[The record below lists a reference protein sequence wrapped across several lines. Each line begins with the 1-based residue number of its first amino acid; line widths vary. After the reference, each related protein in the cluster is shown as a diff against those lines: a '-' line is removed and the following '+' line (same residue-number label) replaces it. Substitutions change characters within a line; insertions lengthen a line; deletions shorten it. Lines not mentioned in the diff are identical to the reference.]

1 MNRCICIAQT
11 VKELKFLLSKSNK
24 DVLIVPLDLE
34 VQIFCLKNN
43 LKFLDP
49 IDYLDKQFHQ
59 KALVE
64 SENLIKKIKFKNLD
78 YKSNK
83 LIAETF
89 IRFRFNSIF
98 FIKCLIEKIC
108 KKNNINEIILS
119 GWDNYD
125 KEYSLDNYHITE
137 IIKFFFND
145 KKLIVLSKN
154 NKSKKKISLI
164 YKELFINNLNFNLN
178 NKKKNILISNL
189 GYNLF
194 RFIKVLKR
202 NYNIIIPENEN
213 IGFIKKI
220 ILKIFFNV
228 HFLSYSYKYKKNLNI
243 KKPKIKIDYKNKK
256 INKLLTKRFNQEIVN
271 LVNLKFKFF
280 AIDKIFEKI
289 NFFLVISHNVRGANG
304 YYLEKAN
311 KLDINSICVPHGTVS
326 KNFNKYDKIYKKI
339 IADSVIF
346 DKTKFVASQSKIAN
360 NFLKTKNILRKKTIN
375 TGNLIFAEIR
385 KKEDFKRNI
394 LFAVT
399 LKKFFNM
406 HFLGVEAFYEFLD
419 NLKFLNNFSSHNKIK
434 IFVNLHPVAKD
445 SLNDLREIFPN
456 LIFKNEKIE
465 KVLKKVNV
473 TLSFSS
479 TVIEDSLNSKI
490 PVILFDRWK
499 RYQHCEAQKN
509 FFKKNS
515 SIYYVD
521 KEENLIQCLD
531 TICKSRNISYKKHT
545 FISNS
550 NTNIENFIHS
560 LK

>member
-1 MNRCICIAQT
+1 MNSCICIAQT

-24 DVLIVPLDLE
+24 DLLIVPLDLE

-43 LKFLDP
+43 LKFLNP

-98 FIKCLIEKIC
+98 FIKYLIGQIC

-119 GWDNYD
+119 GWDSYD

-137 IIKFFFND
+137 IIKCFFNN
-145 KKLIVLSKN
+145 KKIIILSKN
-154 NKSKKKISLI
+154 NRSKKKITSI
-164 YKELFINNLNFNLN
+164 YKEAFINNLNLN

-194 RFIKVLKR
+194 RFIKAFKR
-202 NYNIIIPENEN
+202 NYNIIIPENEH

-220 ILKIFFNV
+220 ILTLFFNV
-228 HFLSYSYKYKKNLNI
+228 HFLRYSYKHKKNLNI

-256 INKLLTKRFNQEIVN
+256 INKFLTKRFNQEIIN

-280 AIDKIFEKI
+280 AIDKMFEKI
-289 NFFLVISHNVRGANG
+289 NFFLVISHNVRGDNG

-311 KLDINSICVPHGTVS
+311 KLNINSVCVPHGTVS
-326 KNFNKYDKIYKKI
+326 KNFNKYDKIYKKV

-346 DKTKFVASQSKIAN
+346 DKTKFVASQSKITN
-360 NFLKTKNILRKKTIN
+360 NFLKTKNILSKKTIN

-399 LKKFFNM
+399 LKKFFNIQ
-406 HFLGVEAFYEFLD
+406 FLGVEAFYEFLD
-419 NLKFLNNFSSHNKIK
+419 NLKFLNNFSSQNKIK
-434 IFVNLHPVAKD
+434 ILVNLHPAAKD
-445 SLNDLREIFPN
+445 SLIDLKEIFPN
-456 LIFKNEKIE
+456 LIFKNEKID
-465 KVLKKVNV
+465 KMLKKVNV

-521 KEENLIQCLD
+521 KEENLIKCLN
-531 TICKSRNISYKKHT
+531 TICNSRHISYKKHT
-545 FISNS
+545 FIGNS
-550 NTNIENFIHS
+550 NKNIEKFIHS